1 VVTLKSSLRRW
12 SLRVTSNKEA
22 TETRFTRVTLKSSLR
37 RFNGRHHDLVD
48 RYGMSVQKVAKDIF
62 GLS

>member
-1 VVTLKSSLRRW
+1 MVTLKSSLRRW

-22 TETRFTRVTLKSSLR
+22 TETRFTSGYVEASLR
-37 RFNGRHHDLVD
+37 RFHGRHHDLVD